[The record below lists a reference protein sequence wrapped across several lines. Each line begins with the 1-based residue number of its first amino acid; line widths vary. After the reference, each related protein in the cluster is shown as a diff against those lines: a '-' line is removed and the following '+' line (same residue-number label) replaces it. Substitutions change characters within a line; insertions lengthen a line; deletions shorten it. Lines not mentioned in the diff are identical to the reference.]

1 MGAECSSLGN
11 TICSDCAAIRP
22 GKKGGHEN
30 ANTGATGPGEE
41 NHVKAEPQRETVAQ
55 AERRGFGKLE
65 QQKAFAT
72 LQARGPVEGAQR
84 NAARL
89 DNAKLTAE
97 EQALI
102 AARASR
108 EAACNT
114 APGHHRPHHAV
125 RHAAGVVHSHQPHQ
139 YDLQLYN
146 LNQQHVV
153 HHQAQQLCQTQQ
165 RQSQRFFPEIHHP
178 ARQHVHGSSQRRL
191 IDEATGNQPG
201 LRSSAFEVDAEE
213 FQRNVLDQEEADTT
227 EAPAAPGLSA
237 TAARVASEFEGAPAS
252 LRAVPAGDVCVFVDP
267 VDGTKEFVEGR
278 LGAVQT
284 LIGVSVQ
291 GNAVAGAVGIPF
303 MPPYAGEGSGTH
315 VMYGIAD
322 VGARNIPAPTGQR
335 PEVDGGAVLVASP
348 SGKEKALGIAK
359 ESLKPGAVIT
369 PGAPARRARVPPL
382 SPNHP
387 THTCTHNRGRK
398 LCDALHP
405 SPPSPP
411 SLFLPPSV
419 WQGAWATKSS
429 ACCAGTLIVR

>member
-1 MGAECSSLGN
+1 MRTSRRTACVALSCVCLLARTQALVLPAAGGTPRRFARHATSRPIMAESSSQPATVDITQLLG
-11 TICSDCAAIRP
+11 CCVCACERAAAVIRAVES
-22 GKKGGHEN
+22 KRRS
-30 ANTGATGPGEE
+30 ATTGAIEGAVLKDASDSRSYLTEADTAAQKVIMQTLRGAFPAVTIIGEE
-41 NHVKAEPQRETVAQ
+41 
-55 AERRGFGKLE
+55 
-65 QQKAFAT
+65 
-72 LQARGPVEGAQR
+72 
-84 NAARL
+84 
-89 DNAKLTAE
+89 
-97 EQALI
+97 
-102 AARASR
+102 
-108 EAACNT
+108 
-114 APGHHRPHHAV
+114 
-125 RHAAGVVHSHQPHQ
+125 
-139 YDLQLYN
+139 
-146 LNQQHVV
+146 
-153 HHQAQQLCQTQQ
+153 
-165 RQSQRFFPEIHHP
+165 
-178 ARQHVHGSSQRRL
+178 
-191 IDEATGNQPG
+191 DE
-201 LRSSAFEVDAEE
+201 
-213 FQRNVLDQEEADTT
+213 EEADTT

-387 THTCTHNRGRK
+387 THTCTHKRGRK
-398 LCDALHP
+398 LCDSLHP

-411 SLFLPPSV
+411 SLSLPPSV